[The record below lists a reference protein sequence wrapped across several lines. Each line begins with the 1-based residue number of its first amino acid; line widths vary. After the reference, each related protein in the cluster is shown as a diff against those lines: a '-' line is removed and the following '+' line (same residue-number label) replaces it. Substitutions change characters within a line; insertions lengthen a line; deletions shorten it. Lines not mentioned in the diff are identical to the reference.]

1 MVRAAGRRATARLLA
16 GERVPSPESRGAV
29 LGPQRPLGEGVR
41 GDGTRPL
48 GVEERARPGP
58 SAAGAQR
65 GPDLRRRARAGAVS
79 GPQPCDLRTG
89 RRARP
94 AWELSGWS
102 WFPSVT
108 PLISG
113 DLL

>member
-48 GVEERARPGP
+48 GVEERAR
-58 SAAGAQR
+58 R